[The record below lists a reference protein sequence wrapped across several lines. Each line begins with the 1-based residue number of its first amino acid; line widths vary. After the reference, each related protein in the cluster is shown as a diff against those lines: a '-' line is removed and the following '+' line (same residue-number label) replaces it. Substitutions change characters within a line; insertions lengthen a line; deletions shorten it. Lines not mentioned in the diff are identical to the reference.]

1 MSTQRK
7 PTLAEAATS
16 YLASLSPEER
26 GEGQQEINRFVRWY
40 GGERPIAE
48 LSAHEVEAY
57 PEQAGFL
64 TPELMKR
71 LDPVRAFLS
80 YAKKEKL
87 TATNLSVHLRLRAKT
102 STTKKKTSHKR
113 LSKEHMLTAQGYAQK
128 EKELAALKNERPQV
142 AEQIRL
148 AMADK
153 DFRENA
159 PLDAAK
165 EYQGQ
170 LEARIRELEG
180 ILGQA
185 DVIAGEQ
192 VDKVK
197 VGVGSTVVLRYLGA
211 DDDLR
216 YTLVSP
222 SEADPS
228 KNRISVASPLGK
240 ALLGRTKGEVVEVVA
255 PVGALRYRI
264 VDIAG

>member
-1 MSTQRK
+1 VSLQDKM
-7 PTLAEAATS
+7 TLAEAATD

-26 GEGQQEINRFVRWY
+26 TEGQEINRFVRWF

-48 LSAHEVEAY
+48 LAAHEVEVY

-80 YAKKEKL
+80 YARKKKW
-87 TATNLSVHLRLRAKT
+87 TATSLAVHLKLPTKAT
-102 STTKKKTSHKR
+102 PKKKASPRRSAKDVT
-113 LSKEHMLTAQGYAQK
+113 LTAQGYVEK
-128 EKELAALKNERPQV
+128 EKELSALKEERPRV

-185 DVIAGEQ
+185 NIIADEK

-197 VGVGSTVVLRYLGA
+197 VGVGSTVVLRDLGCN
-211 DDDLR
+211 DDLR

-228 KNRISVASPLGK
+228 KHRLSVASPLGK
-240 ALLGRTKGEVVEVVA
+240 ALLNRMKGEVVEVVA

-264 VDIAG
+264 EDIQG